1 MVFSFNISFAEI
13 GTSCSNPYILGVME
27 GNSFK
32 QQNSSFWLKF
42 ELQSDTLQVDFIP
55 LTANNIDSIIVY
67 TGTCGAKVRV
77 NSVYTGNVNDKVT
90 YYFNSTNGLHFI
102 QLYKDTN
109 NLSPLIKSSIII
121 KSLGG
126 NPIVCDPICPGVS
139 TSCEMICNPSFEH
152 YDSAPDNEGQI
163 ERACPWANH
172 GTGTTPD
179 FFHEDYNGTAP
190 NINMDVPI
198 NAFDNIAE
206 HNGLN
211 GYAGI
216 IAVGTDP
223 DDLYTYHE
231 YLTGKLRFQLQQGL
245 TYYFSTWVYKACIS
259 EIQVDE
265 LGVYFSSAPV
275 TQNGT
280 DYLNLTPQLS
290 FSNINTNNGNW
301 AHLTGIYLAT
311 GNEEYLTFG
320 FFKAGNANNISNTP
334 IAEFCATYP
343 PNGTNNIATNNG
355 SEWAYYFVDDFQLL
369 PNNPIAVEEIEVCYA
384 PTMVTLNAP
393 TNIGNVTWSP
403 GGYTGTTITVPITAN
418 YTTYTYTGS
427 IYQGCQVSGIVNI
440 TNTQS
445 CCFNEEAGGE
455 VLFAID
461 GSQSPFY
468 ASDLINMNGGN
479 IVSPVGAQNTLL
491 INGEFIVDANLTFTN
506 YLDVQLSTNSKIT
519 IRNGITFTI
528 KDFTVLRACDEMWD
542 GIYMNGLSNL
552 NASNI
557 PKLKVFNGVTIQ
569 DMENGIVCNN
579 NAIYEIGNH
588 QASVKLNKNYKN
600 ITVTGYSDGISYSAM
615 HPSFV
620 KNCRFTCQASQYT
633 QPDDYLIS
641 PHSNQVTFYGVNILK
656 VDNITIGAAT
666 PMQSNLFENMNFG
679 IISRSANINV
689 YNNFFKNI
697 TAVGAGEDCN
707 CKCRAGAAICSEG
720 RQIGQMGLPGQYIT
734 PANTAN
740 IGGTNLYQSNSFEN
754 CFFGIDF
761 TKFMNGN
768 IIDNSF
774 DKILVY
780 GIYARNHYPIASNN
794 TFINIEENEFH
805 DVYVV
810 HNYIVN
816 YSAVPKL
823 ITNNDYN
830 LNTLNIYTIEA
841 SAIVVED
848 ASNVGVTNLN
858 INDNDIKV
866 VQYGINC
873 KNQNRAVIYDNRI
886 ELSTLNYV
894 VDNDRSH
901 GIKIDHCNRATVS
914 DNLISADNR
923 DNWWTHGI
931 TADYSDDSHIFCNHT
946 YKTGHGIVWSGSYSN
961 PKIFNN
967 NMHRNAAGLTLNW
980 ASFGQQLLYSG
991 TNGPAPMYADNI
1003 WVGPYANYFHTKV
1016 YTCLTCPPI
1025 GIMHA
1030 RPQQGTAYL
1039 PNPFYAFSDPLLN
1052 ELKPDAVFPALGTIQ
1067 WINAEPNNH
1076 YCNLQS
1082 AQETSD
1088 ILPVSNAN
1096 LLATENQNIPNSET
1110 ADGYWWEVYQKYMK
1124 LMADT
1129 LPDAITVNWLDSMST
1144 TAIGQLY
1151 AVGTNIN
1158 PQTTDAT
1165 TIANLQT
1172 QNNLIS
1178 AQTQQE
1184 VVFKNANALWLQA
1197 LQFLND
1203 SNYVGYPDTS
1213 FDFNSVKTIAWE
1225 CPKSNGPG
1233 VFSMR
1238 VLANKL
1244 DTVWV
1249 NYNNDCEQPPNVNEE
1264 RSSIYYAQ
1272 AADNDDETHD
1282 YDFLIKSEDA
1292 SSIKNFIVYPNP
1304 SDGIFN
1310 IDFGNENI
1318 GTNSIKMYNSMGQ
1331 QVEMTSLKI
1340 NSQII
1345 TLDLSNAPKGLYI
1358 FEILEGNKVVG
1369 RSKLSLI
1376 K

>member
-1 MVFSFNISFAEI
+1 MVFSFDISFAQI
-13 GTSCSNPYILGVME
+13 GTSCSNPYLLGVME
-27 GNSFK
+27 GNAFK
-32 QQNSSFWLKF
+32 QQNSSFWIKY
-42 ELQSDTLQVDFIP
+42 ELQTDTLQIDFIP
-55 LTANNIDSIIVY
+55 LTTNKIDSIVVY
-67 TGTCGAKVRV
+67 TGTCSAKIRL
-77 NSVYTGNVNDKVT
+77 NAIYTANVSDLIT
-90 YYFNSTNGLHFI
+90 YTFVSTNGLHFVE
-102 QLYKDTN
+102 LYKDTN
-109 NLSPLIKSSIII
+109 NLSPLIKSSIIL

-163 ERACPWANH
+163 ERACPWENH

-179 FFHEDYNGTAP
+179 FFHEDYNGVAP

-198 NAFDNIAE
+198 NAFDNISE

-216 IAVGTDP
+216 IAVGTNP

-265 LGVYFSSAPV
+265 LGVYFSSTPV

-280 DYLNLTPQLS
+280 DYLNLTPQVS

-301 AHLTGIYLAT
+301 AHLTGLYTAT

-528 KDFTVLRACDEMWD
+528 KDFTVLRACDAMWD

-552 NASNI
+552 NATNI

-600 ITVTGYSDGISYSAM
+600 ITVTGYSDGSSYSAM

-620 KNCRFTCQASQYT
+620 KNCRFTCEASQYT

-679 IISRSANINV
+679 IISKNSSINV
-689 YNNFFKNI
+689 FNNHFNHI
-697 TAVGAGEDCN
+697 TPIGASEDCD
-707 CKCRAGAAICSEG
+707 CRCREGAAICSAG
-720 RQIGQMGLPGQYIT
+720 RAWAFGWPNPVPPVPANNAQIGGL
-734 PANTAN
+734 AN
-740 IGGTNLYQSNSFEN
+740 YEKNSFN
-754 CFFGIDF
+754 DCLVGVQL
-761 TKFMNGN
+761 TSYMNAD

-774 DKILVY
+774 DNIKIWGVS
-780 GIYARNHYPIASNN
+780 ASNHIPLFSN
-794 TFINIEENEFH
+794 PSQLNIIQNEFYNISQ
-805 DVYVV
+805 VYNIITDYTSVT
-810 HNYIVN
+810 
-816 YSAVPKL
+816 KL
-823 ITNNDYN
+823 IEGNKYN
-830 LNTLNIYTIEA
+830 LNTQNILSLQTT
-841 SAIVVED
+841 AISVTD
-848 ASNVGVTNLN
+848 ATNTGVTNLRIDDN
-858 INDNDIKV
+858 LINM
-866 VQYGINC
+866 VQIGIDC
-873 KNQNRAVIYDNRI
+873 VNQNRAIIDDNTI
-886 ELSTLNYV
+886 ALATLTYV
-894 VDNDRSH
+894 TNANRSH
-901 GIKIDHCNRATVS
+901 GIRIDHCNRATLN

-961 PKIFNN
+961 PKIYNN

-1025 GIMHA
+1025 GIMYA

-1039 PNPFYAFSDPLLN
+1039 PNPFYAFSDPPQL
-1052 ELKPDAVFPALGTIQ
+1052 ELKPELNANLGTLQ
-1067 WINAEPNNH
+1067 WIPAEENNH

-1110 ADGYWWEVYQKYMK
+1110 ADGYWWEVYQKYLK

-1129 LPDAITVNWLDSMST
+1129 LPDTIAVNWLDSMSN

-1184 VVFKNANALWLQA
+1184 VVFKNANSLWLQA

-1225 CPKSNGPG
+1225 CPKSSGPG

-1249 NYNNDCEQPPNVNEE
+1249 NYNNDCEQPPNVSEE

-1272 AADNDDETHD
+1272 AAVNEDETHD
-1282 YDFLIKSEDA
+1282 YDFLNVNDNDEVIESLK
-1292 SSIKNFIVYPNP
+1292 IYPNP
-1304 SDGIFN
+1304 NTGSFFINLENVNPSQVVVNVYNALGQN
-1310 IDFGNENI
+1310 IEAQVQNVT
-1318 GTNSIKMYNSMGQ
+1318 GT
-1331 QVEMTSLKI
+1331 
-1340 NSQII
+1340 II
-1345 TLDLSNAPKGLYI
+1345 SVDIYKQPKGLYI
-1358 FEILEGNKVVG
+1358 VEILSNQKIVG
-1369 RSKLSLI
+1369 HSKLSI
-1376 K
+1376 TE